1 MFIAFFSP
9 LISYAPMVL
18 QVNKVLITVTLIQL
32 HSKASVF
39 LVLHYMATVSAI
51 YAHISSVFSSID
63 DKAAG

>member
-1 MFIAFFSP
+1 
-9 LISYAPMVL
+9 MVL
-18 QVNKVLITVTLIQL
+18 QVNNVFITVTLIQL

-51 YAHISSVFSSID
+51 YAQISSVFSSID

>member
-18 QVNKVLITVTLIQL
+18 KVNKVFTAVTLIQL

-39 LVLHYMATVSAI
+39 LVSHYMATVPTI
-51 YAHISSVFSSID
+51 YAQISSVFSSID
-63 DKAAG
+63 DKTTG